1 MIARY
6 MLRFASVML
15 LTIFLIFEPS
25 AGGVAVAEAGEV
37 KVAVASNFLKPL
49 EKLAKSFGN
58 SSGHSVIIS
67 AGSTGKLY
75 AQIVRGAPFEVF
87 LAANAREPE
96 RLEQEGMT
104 VPGSRFTYALGKL
117 ILWSAKPGIA
127 PKDSLITDQYDRI
140 ALANPKLA
148 PYGKAALQVLDRLGI
163 AGNAREKLITG
174 ETVSQVHQF
183 AAAGNVDFGF
193 IALSQLALLKD
204 NKKGSVWI
212 VPDDL
217 YDPIKQQAVLLN
229 RGESNPAAKA
239 FLAFMESGFAR
250 DEIGKLGYGMEP

>member
-6 MLRFASVML
+6 TLRFAAVML
-15 LTIFLIFEPS
+15 LPILPVFGLW
-25 AGGVAVAEAGEV
+25 AGAVALAEAGEV

-49 EKLAKSFGN
+49 KKLAKSFEN
-58 SSGHSVIIS
+58 TSGHGVIIS

-96 RLEQEGMT
+96 RLEKEGLISA
-104 VPGSRFTYALGKL
+104 GSRFTYALGEL
-117 ILWSAKPGIA
+117 VLWSAKPGIDV
-127 PKDSLITDQYDRI
+127 KDILTTDQYNRI

-148 PYGKAALQVLDRLGI
+148 PYGKAAVQVLDQLGV
-163 AGNAREKLITG
+163 AESASDKLITG

-193 IALSQLALLKD
+193 IALSQLALLKG

-212 VPDDL
+212 IPANF
-217 YDPIKQQAVLLN
+217 YDPIKQQAVLLKL
-229 RGESNPAAKA
+229 GEDNPAAKE
-239 FLAFMESGFAR
+239 FLAFMKSGAAR
-250 DEIGKLGYGMEP
+250 DEIAKLGYGLEP